1 MRHHN
6 YTLYLAFSL
15 SHVQVLEVLS
25 DWSYGVHSLR
35 LHTVASRHIDISNC
49 ATCVICG
56 CCSAPSLILPYTPC
70 LAEQQAAGKCV
81 IY

>member
-49 ATCVICG
+49 ATLRDLWMLQCPITDL
-56 CCSAPSLILPYTPC
+56 ALYPMPC
-70 LAEQQAAGKCV
+70 
-81 IY
+81 